1 MSDDLDRRLR
11 ESLGDLPLPEAP
23 STLRDAADRL
33 EAEPVRSSRPRARG
47 MRQAVPVLVVAVV
60 MVSVLI
66 WGGGAR
72 LGAAP
77 TASPAQSNRPLQTS
91 EVTPSPDE
99 TSVPATQGPPAT
111 PAASSVL
118 SANDNGLS
126 MTVTPANPSVQPGGS
141 VTVTVA
147 IHNGRSGPVVLQTQ
161 RCGAPALM
169 SFMLPFPVDPA
180 GRVWTGIAGEYKTF
194 ALGQTER
201 AGGFLQP
208 WYADAKPCSQDNGWV
223 LTIQPGETSRASL
236 VWTAVLVEG
245 VPALPGDLDFTV
257 TVGHDPTCTPP
268 PGRTCG
274 PVGSTGGTAL
284 NWPWTFE
291 DMTAS
296 GGVLRIAGDA
306 PKVVTAGQAIDAL
319 LSNQRFTNWLTEQ
332 PASTWSVANVLLQ
345 NPGKAQGIVPA
356 GPSWEVGLTRKV
368 GVQDEWAIGYVDPF
382 SGKVLSLSFCYPPS
396 QSGPGG
402 SCVSS

>member
-11 ESLGDLPLPEAP
+11 ESLGEIELPAAP
-23 STLRDAADRL
+23 ATLHTAMNQL
-33 EAEPVRSSRPRARG
+33 EAEPVAPRTRAR
-47 MRQAVPVLVVAVV
+47 RLIPAAVTVLVVA
-60 MVSVLI
+60 SAATAVLI
-66 WGGGAR
+66 GGSSLPHIGVISSPGASQPP
-72 LGAAP
+72 GSYQPASAA
-77 TASPAQSNRPLQTS
+77 A
-91 EVTPSPDE
+91 
-99 TSVPATQGPPAT
+99 ATQSPPAT

-118 SANDNGLS
+118 GASDTGLS
-126 MTVTPANPSVQPGGS
+126 MTVTAANPSVEPGGS

-147 IHNGRSGPVVLQTQ
+147 IHNGRSDPVVLQTQ

-194 ALGQTER
+194 VLGQAER
-201 AGGFLQP
+201 SGGFLQP
-208 WYADAKPCSQDNGWV
+208 WYADAKPCSEDNGLV

-236 VWTAVLVEG
+236 VWTAELVKG
-245 VPALPGDLDFTV
+245 VPALPRDLDFTV

-268 PGRTCG
+268 PGRKCG
-274 PVGSTGGTAL
+274 PVGSTAGTAL
-284 NWPWTFE
+284 SWPWTFE

-319 LSNQRFTNWLTEQ
+319 LSNQRLTNWLTEQ
-332 PASTWSVANVLLQ
+332 PASTWSVADVLLQ

-356 GPSWEVGLTRKV
+356 GPSWEVGLFRQV
-368 GVQDEWAIGYVDPF
+368 GVQGERAIGYVDPF

-402 SCVSS
+402 SCVRS

>member
-11 ESLGDLPLPEAP
+11 ESLGEIELPAAP
-23 STLRDAADRL
+23 ATLRTAMNRL
-33 EAEPVRSSRPRARG
+33 VAEPVAPRTRAR
-47 MRQAVPVLVVAVV
+47 RLIPAAVAVLVVA
-60 MVSVLI
+60 SAATAVLI
-66 WGGGAR
+66 GGSSLPHIGVSSSPKASQPP
-72 LGAAP
+72 GSYQPASAA
-77 TASPAQSNRPLQTS
+77 A
-91 EVTPSPDE
+91 
-99 TSVPATQGPPAT
+99 ATQSPPAT

-118 SANDNGLS
+118 SASDNGLS
-126 MTVTPANPSVQPGGS
+126 MTVTPANPSVEPGGS
-141 VTVTVA
+141 VTVTVT

-194 ALGQTER
+194 ALGQAER
-201 AGGFLQP
+201 SGGFLQP
-208 WYADAKPCSQDNGWV
+208 WYADAKPCSEDNGWV

-236 VWTAVLVEG
+236 VWTAELVEG
-245 VPALPGDLDFTV
+245 VPALPRDLDFTV

-284 NWPWTFE
+284 SWPWTFE

-356 GPSWEVGLTRKV
+356 GPSWEVGLFREV
-368 GVQDEWAIGYVDPF
+368 GVQEEWAIGYVDPF

>member
-11 ESLGDLPLPEAP
+11 ESLSEIELPAAP
-23 STLRDAADRL
+23 ATLRTAMNQL
-33 EAEPVRSSRPRARG
+33 EAEPVAPRTRAR
-47 MRQAVPVLVVAVV
+47 RLIPTAVTALVVA
-60 MVSVLI
+60 SAATAVLI
-66 WGGGAR
+66 GGSSLPHIGSISSPWASQAP
-72 LGAAP
+72 GSYQSASAA
-77 TASPAQSNRPLQTS
+77 A
-91 EVTPSPDE
+91 
-99 TSVPATQGPPAT
+99 ATQGPPAT

-118 SANDNGLS
+118 STSDNGLS
-126 MTVTPANPSVQPGGS
+126 MTVTPANPSVEPGGS
-141 VTVTVA
+141 VTVTVT
-147 IHNGRSGPVVLQTQ
+147 IHNGRSGPVLLQTQ
-161 RCGAPALM
+161 RCGAAALM

-180 GRVWTGIAGEYKTF
+180 GRVWTGIAGAYKSV
-194 ALGQTER
+194 ALGQAER
-201 AGGFLQP
+201 SGGFLQP

-245 VPALPGDLDFTV
+245 VPALPADLDFTV